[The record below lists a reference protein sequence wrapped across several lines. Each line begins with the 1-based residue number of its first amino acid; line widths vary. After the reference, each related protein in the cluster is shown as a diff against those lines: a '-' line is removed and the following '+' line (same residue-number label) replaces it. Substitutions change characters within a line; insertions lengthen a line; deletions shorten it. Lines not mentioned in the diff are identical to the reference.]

1 MIQSAGQWVRLLGG
15 FALVFALFHWLA
27 QALSSD
33 RGQGGLVVG
42 AVVVLATVVI
52 ERAIFKREF
61 SEAVRTLGLVAP
73 AARGIAA
80 VSAVSLAL
88 LLVVPFYASLAGANL
103 TFRSGWPWL
112 LPGLFAQAGVAE
124 EILFRGYLFG
134 HVRRGRSFW
143 PAVRLSMIPFVAVHL
158 LLFLTMPWP
167 IALAALVLSIV
178 MSVPLAHLFE
188 LGGGSIWPPAL
199 LHFVVQATV
208 KIVAFDDGSSS
219 TFPIVWM
226 MASAVLPL
234 LVLVVPR
241 RSAVA

>member
-1 MIQSAGQWVRLLGG
+1 MIQTAGQWVRLLAG
-15 FALVFALFHWLA
+15 FVLVFALFQWLA
-27 QALSSD
+27 QALGSD
-33 RGQGGLVVG
+33 RGQSGLVVG
-42 AVVVLATVVI
+42 TVVVVATVII
-52 ERAIFKREF
+52 ERAIFKPQI
-61 SEAVRTLGLVAP
+61 SEAVRTLGLTSP
-73 AARGIAA
+73 AVRGMAA
-80 VSAVSLAL
+80 VGAVSLAL
-88 LLVVPFYASLAGANL
+88 LLVVPFYAGLSGAIL
-103 TFRSGWPWL
+103 TFRSGWVWL

-143 PAVRLSMIPFVAVHL
+143 TAAWLSMIPFVAGHL

-167 IALAALVLSIV
+167 IALAALILSVV

-208 KIVAFDDGSSS
+208 KIVTFDDGSSS

-226 MASAVLPL
+226 MTSAVLPL
-234 LVLVVPR
+234 LVFLVPR
-241 RSAVA
+241 RSGPA